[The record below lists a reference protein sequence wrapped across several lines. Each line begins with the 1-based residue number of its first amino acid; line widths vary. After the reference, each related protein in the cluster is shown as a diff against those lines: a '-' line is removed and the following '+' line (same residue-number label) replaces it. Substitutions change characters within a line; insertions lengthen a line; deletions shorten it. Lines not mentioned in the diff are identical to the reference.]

1 VWSDELK
8 RQKKLVG
15 ALVLLTAFQS
25 LILFAGFFAP
35 CDFAAQDR
43 EQPFAAPTVLH
54 FIDPHG
60 NVHFRPC
67 VRNVEDSGQSAGVG
81 RADSERCFPV
91 YFFVH
96 GTPYKIAGLFVSHVH
111 LFGVEAPGHIFV
123 MGSDAYGRDQFS
135 RFLFGGQISMLAG
148 LIAAILSVSMGMIVG
163 GIAGFYGGWVDELLM
178 RGGELFLA
186 LPWLYLLFAV
196 RVALPLH
203 VSQWEV
209 FLLLVSVMG
218 LIGWARPARLIR
230 GVVLSAK
237 QRNFVV
243 AARGFGASDMY
254 LLRRHVLPQT
264 YGVVVTQMTLLIPLY
279 VLAEVTLTF
288 LGLGVGEPM
297 PSWGSLLSSL
307 QQYYVLSSYW
317 WMFLPALLLIPLFL
331 VFYTAADALQE
342 IHKTVAL

>member
-1 VWSDELK
+1 MLTQ
-8 RQKKLVG
+8 RQKLVG
-15 ALVLLTAFQS
+15 ALILLAGFQS
-25 LILFAGFFAP
+25 FILFAGFFAP
-35 CDFAAQDR
+35 YNFAVQDR
-43 EQPFAAPTVLH
+43 ERPFSPPTALH
-54 FIDPHG
+54 FIDVRGGFHIRPFIYDLQDPTHSAG
-60 NVHFRPC
+60 ASAADPANPYPGYPVHF
-67 VRNVEDSGQSAGVG
+67 
-81 RADSERCFPV
+81 
-91 YFFVH
+91 FVT
-96 GTPYKIAGLFVSHVH
+96 GTPYKIAGAFTSRMH
-111 LFGVEAPGHIFV
+111 LFGVEAPAHIFL

-148 LIAAILSVSMGMIVG
+148 LIAAILSVSIGLIVG
-163 GIAGFYGGWVDELLM
+163 GIAGYYGGWVDELLM

-196 RVALPLH
+196 RAALPLH
-203 VSQWEV
+203 ISQWEV

-230 GVVLSAK
+230 GAVLSAR

-243 AARGFGASDMY
+243 AARGFGASDAY

-264 YGVVVTQMTLLIPLY
+264 YGVLLTQMTLLIPQY

-297 PSWGSLLSSL
+297 PSWGALLSSL

-317 WMFLPALLLIPLFL
+317 WMFLPALFLIPLFL
-331 VFYTAADALQE
+331 VFYSAADALQE
-342 IHKTVAL
+342 IHKSGTL